1 MLTKETKQQA
11 EKIRDDVAELL
22 ANASQLLKKYGKA
35 GKEYA
40 DASKHWKAW
49 QHFQSYEARTN
60 TPEESQKAAQTYQAR
75 PKEWAATVD
84 ELEARKEAAAV
95 SSFVARVN
103 VNNFLN
109 YAAQCVAELVRPF
122 WRSFALRKG
131 AEDLGELLTPPKY
144 KDVHAWESLKIY
156 VNISGGNVGA
166 VLFPSSFIRLD
177 VHITNG
183 QGVSGHV
190 EGVKMGEDV
199 PDDPR
204 RINAPKVLTVAQYEK
219 ITERLE
225 AINNEARHTLN
236 KLTGEARALVRG
248 SGLYGFAEFLAGY
261 SLTVSK

>member
-1 MLTKETKQQA
+1 MLTKEAKQQA

-22 ANASQLLKKYGKA
+22 TNASQLFKKYDKA

-40 DASKHWKAW
+40 NASKHWKAW
-49 QHFQSYEARTN
+49 QHFQSYEAREN
-60 TPEESQKAAQTYQAR
+60 TPEESKKAAQTYR
-75 PKEWAATVD
+75 DNPKEWAATVD
-84 ELEARKEAAAV
+84 KLAAQKEAAGV

-103 VNNFLN
+103 TIIFLN

-131 AEDLGELLTPPKY
+131 AEDLGELLTPKY
-144 KDVHAWESLKIY
+144 KDVHAWGSLKISIK
-156 VNISGGNVGA
+156 ISGGNVGA
-166 VLFPSSFIRLD
+166 VLYPSSFIRLD
-177 VHITNG
+177 VRITNG
-183 QGVSGHV
+183 QGVGGHV

-199 PDDPR
+199 PDDPQQ
-204 RINAPKVLTVAQYEK
+204 IDAPKVLTVAQYKK

-225 AINNEARHTLN
+225 AISNEARHTLN